1 MFMCLMN
8 HVLRAFMGKFVVT
21 YFDDILIYNKNLN
34 EHLHHLRNILSVLCN
49 EKLYANLKKYT
60 FFMEKIMF
68 LGYVITTYGIEMD
81 EKKVKVIRD

>member
-1 MFMCLMN
+1 
-8 HVLRAFMGKFVVT
+8 
-21 YFDDILIYNKNLN
+21 
-34 EHLHHLRNILSVLCN
+34 VLCN